1 VLNLNQL
8 AQFLSIVR
16 AGSLS
21 AATDEL
27 GITSAALSKS
37 LAALERQ
44 LEVRLFDRVGRG
56 LQLTA
61 VGAEFAEQ
69 VTELLGHAHT
79 VYKQIQTS
87 AEGTVG
93 RLRIGSGPAALQ
105 GPLTEVVNLI
115 VAANPGITLEIE
127 TGRTADLLRGLRQF
141 RYDFLVT
148 DIGDTPANLDHYR
161 LHPLPAERIVLVC
174 SRKHPLASRRKVL
187 MSEALEYPWVTPH
200 VPTLMRKR
208 VAEVLRAEDAPARAF
223 MRLAAIP
230 DVRIEDLNSCMQ
242 IASGGECLAATLESK
257 IHSSGFPA
265 SLKLLP
271 AKLNITTNVA
281 VIRLKN
287 RTPSPLASRT
297 IDVLAEA
304 GGRSRSGR
312 ERSRR

>member
-1 VLNLNQL
+1 MLNLNQL

-16 AGSLS
+16 TGSLS

-27 GITSAALSKS
+27 GITSAALSKN

-44 LEVRLFDRVGRG
+44 LEVKLFDRVGRG

-61 VGAEFAEQ
+61 VGVEFAEQ
-69 VTELLGHAHT
+69 VTELLGHAHAVSSHLEAST
-79 VYKQIQTS
+79 KG
-87 AEGTVG
+87 AVG

-105 GPLTEVVNLI
+105 GPLSDVVNLT

-148 DIGDTPANLDHYR
+148 DVGDTPANLDHYR
-161 LHPLPAERIVLVC
+161 VHPLPAERIVLVC

-187 MSEALEYPWVTPH
+187 VSEALEYPWVTPY
-200 VPTLMRKR
+200 VPAVMRKGI
-208 VAEVLRAEDAPARAF
+208 AEVLRAENAPARAF
-223 MRLAAIP
+223 SRLAAIP

-242 IASGGECLAATLESK
+242 IASSGECLAATLESK
-257 IHSSGFPA
+257 IHGKGFPA

-271 AKLNITTNVA
+271 ANLNIATNVA
-281 VIRLKN
+281 VISLKN
-287 RTPSPLASRT
+287 RTPSPLASR
-297 IDVLAEA
+297 IINILAEA
-304 GGRSRSGR
+304 GGRLESVRK
-312 ERSRR
+312 RSRQ